1 MTLEK
6 EVIATAL
13 NYYLSV
19 GTIIIGI
26 ISLVWL
32 YALAYE
38 WKSKTETKLLS
49 SISKHALG
57 FGFLVSFIG
66 MSVSLY
72 YSDYLGILPCGLC
85 WFQRIFMYS
94 QVFIF
99 GLAWY
104 KRDHKIFPYTLLLST
119 VGLIIGLYHSYLQMG
134 YSELLPC
141 PAIASTID
149 CAKPTFVEFGF
160 VTFPLMSVALF
171 LTLMAISL
179 TAERKWSKVTP
190 TI

>member
-1 MTLEK
+1 MTPEK
-6 EVIATAL
+6 EAIVTFL
-13 NYYLSV
+13 NHYLSL
-19 GTIIIGI
+19 GTIVLGI
-26 ISLVWL
+26 IAIIWL

-38 WKSKTETKLLS
+38 WKTKEETVLLS
-49 SISKHALG
+49 KISKQAL
-57 FGFLVSFIG
+57 FVGFLISLIG
-66 MSVSLY
+66 TGLSLY

-85 WFQRIFMYS
+85 WLQRIFLYS

-104 KRDHKIFPYTLLLST
+104 KKDHTIFPYTLFLST
-119 VGLIIGLYHSYLQMG
+119 IGLIIALYHHYLQMG

-149 CAKPTFVEFGF
+149 CAKPTFIEYGF

-171 LTLMAISL
+171 MILIALSL
-179 TAERKWSKVTP
+179 TAERKWSK
-190 TI
+190 